1 VFQNLGKALAH
12 VRELKGFSQA
22 TVARRARI
30 GKSQLSKYEGGREL
44 PKLDS
49 LEKVL
54 RALEISAHQFFYVFY
69 LFDSAEAMLA
79 KGSAGWP
86 ADSLLRPILLTE
98 ATDKALFQILSDLVV
113 LARCLF
119 EEQALRTRG
128 QDKNNSV

>member
-1 VFQNLGKALAH
+1 MFQSLGRALAH
-12 VRELKGFSQA
+12 LRQLKGLSQA
-22 TVARRARI
+22 AVAGRAGI

-54 RALEISAHQFFYVFY
+54 RALEVSAHQFFYVFY

-86 ADSLLRPILLTE
+86 ADSLLRPMLLTE
-98 ATDKALFQILSDLVV
+98 ATDQALFQILSDVV
-113 LARCLF
+113 TLSRCVF
-119 EEQALRTRG
+119 EEQVLRAARERR
-128 QDKNNSV
+128 

>member
-1 VFQNLGKALAH
+1 MFQNLGRAIAH
-12 VRELKGFSQA
+12 LRELKGLSQA
-22 TVARRARI
+22 AVARRAGI

-54 RALEISAHQFFYVFY
+54 RALEVSAHQFFYAFY

-86 ADSLLRPILLTE
+86 ADSLLRPMLLTE
-98 ATDKALFQILSDLVV
+98 ATDQALFQILSDVV
-113 LARCLF
+113 ALSRCVF
-119 EEQALRTRG
+119 EEQVLRAARERR
-128 QDKNNSV
+128 